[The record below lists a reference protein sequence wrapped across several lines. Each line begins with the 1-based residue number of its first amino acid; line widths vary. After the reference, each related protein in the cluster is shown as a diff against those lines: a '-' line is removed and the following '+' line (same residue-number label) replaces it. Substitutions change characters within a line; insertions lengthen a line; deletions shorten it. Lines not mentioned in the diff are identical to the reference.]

1 MDSAKTGE
9 DRRKPAKTGEDFGY
23 ASSQEST
30 VMAYVREHGAVTSS
44 ELSAV
49 LGLGAS
55 RTREVLSGMVARGE
69 LVRTGK
75 TSATRYCL
83 PGM

>member
-1 MDSAKTGE
+1 MI
-9 DRRKPAKTGEDFGY
+9 
-23 ASSQEST
+23 
-30 VMAYVREHGAVTSS
+30 AYVREHGMAAAS

-83 PGM
+83 PEM

>member
-1 MDSAKTGE
+1 MDSAKNGE
-9 DRRKPAKTGEDFGY
+9 DRRRPAKTGEDLGY
-23 ASSQEST
+23 ASSQEGA
-30 VMAYVREHGAVTSS
+30 VIAYVREHGAVTSS